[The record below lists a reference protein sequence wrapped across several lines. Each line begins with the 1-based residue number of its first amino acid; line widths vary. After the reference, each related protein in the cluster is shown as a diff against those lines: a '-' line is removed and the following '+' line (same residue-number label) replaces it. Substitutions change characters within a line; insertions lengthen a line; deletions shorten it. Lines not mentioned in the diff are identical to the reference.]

1 MCVAGLFCALAD
13 LHGQTVEIAHEET
26 QRVADDNAQFGT
38 ITIVDSKDI
47 LSLDGDRII
56 ANTTLIAQN
65 EPLSPSE
72 FNPDPGAMQRVVR
85 AGRGQARGLG
95 SDRHGDISSQI
106 SCATR
111 RAGRSSGRAGR
122 RG

>member
-1 MCVAGLFCALAD
+1 MATVGLPIRGNFDHPRAPMRWSIPSFADATLRGRVAMCVAGLFCALAD

-65 EPLSPSE
+65 
-72 FNPDPGAMQRVVR
+72 
-85 AGRGQARGLG
+85 
-95 SDRHGDISSQI
+95 
-106 SCATR
+106 
-111 RAGRSSGRAGR
+111 
-122 RG
+122 